1 MSSYRDDV
9 NETLWLA
16 DTFVSKLH
24 SQAESTLR
32 LSDEH
37 LYGLAE
43 RVSETSMAL
52 GDQVYDRVKVAR
64 TDAVAL
70 GDEVLGHAT
79 MRNVLADGVRLADA
93 IFFKAK
99 ALQVESF
106 TLSDLATAAVGA
118 AVREPVL
125 FGDQVLGRR
134 TVRQLVED
142 GFSLTDTPRRLARDT
157 VVEALA
163 LGESAQGRLRARDV
177 LTEALAMVATLETST
192 TTDGTVVERFRLYD
206 EASGTLRARNL
217 VTDELVLW
225 DEVLQTGDYGQAWTA
240 STDSWAMSRFAPFTF
255 TSLAMIDGV
264 AYGCNGQGVF
274 ALDGDAEAM
283 TAELR
288 TGALDMTGGVLCHP
302 LEAHVEY
309 ELRGAA
315 QFCVTTTQSGIPM
328 TYAYPLNGRPTAD
341 ALTNARAEFG
351 RGLRGRHFA
360 YTLRLTGQRAYI
372 NDWSVLIAP
381 TKRSI

>member
-1 MSSYRDDV
+1 M
-9 NETLWLA
+9 
-16 DTFVSKLH
+16 K
-24 SQAESTLR
+24 
-32 LSDEH
+32 
-37 LYGLAE
+37 
-43 RVSETSMAL
+43 
-52 GDQVYDRVKVAR
+52 
-64 TDAVAL
+64 
-70 GDEVLGHAT
+70 
-79 MRNVLADGVRLADA
+79 
-93 IFFKAK
+93 
-99 ALQVESF
+99 
-106 TLSDLATAAVGA
+106 
-118 AVREPVL
+118 P
-125 FGDQVLGRR
+125 
-134 TVRQLVED
+134 
-142 GFSLTDTPRRLARDT
+142 FSLTPLAGIDNASERDDALQIGGQERRVYLRDAVNVVIEQGRTSMRPGRRLVTATPYADLWQSPLHGDVFARLGANWVKVNTADWSHTVLATGGEGACTHLVLNGLVLVACSAGLFQYDGQAAKRFTLDTPPAPAVFAGTGAL
-157 VVEALA
+157 EAGAYGVAVAWLRGS
-163 LGESAQGRLRARDV
+163 LESPLSP
-177 LTEALAMVATLETST
+177 TLETST

-217 VTDELVLW
+217 VTDELALW

-302 LEAHVEY
+302 LEAHIEY

-315 QFCVTTTQSGIPM
+315 QFCVTTTQSGMPM
-328 TYAYPLNGRPTAD
+328 TYAYPLNGRPTAG

-372 NDWSVLIAP
+372 NDWSVLVAP
-381 TKRSI
+381 SKRSI

>member
-163 LGESAQGRLRARDV
+163 LGESEQGRLRARDV

-328 TYAYPLNGRPTAD
+328 TYAYPLNGRPTAG
-341 ALTNARAEFG
+341 ALTNARADFG

>member
-315 QFCVTTTQSGIPM
+315 QFCVTTTQSGMPM